1 MYGVF
6 FFCDILGDIHRGDSD
21 ECLCCSDVRVIDG
34 VFEETMEDE

>member
-6 FFCDILGDIHRGDSD
+6 FFCDILEHIHRGDSD

>member
-1 MYGVF
+1 LYGVF
-6 FFCDILGDIHRGDSD
+6 FFRDTLVDIHRGDSN